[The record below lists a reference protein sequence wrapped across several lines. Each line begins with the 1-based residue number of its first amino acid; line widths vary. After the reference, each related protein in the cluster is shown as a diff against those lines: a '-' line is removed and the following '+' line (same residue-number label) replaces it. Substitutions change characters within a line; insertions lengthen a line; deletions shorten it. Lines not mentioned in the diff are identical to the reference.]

1 MQKRI
6 KTLEDENKSLKTELD
21 NLHSEVAVLKDLV
34 TSQAAVAD
42 LRTYTESR
50 FDRLEEL
57 IRA

>member
-42 LRTYTESR
+42 LRTYTEGR

-57 IRA
+57 IRT

>member
-6 KTLEDENKSLKTELD
+6 DVLEGENASLKSELA
-21 NLHSEVAVLKDLV
+21 NLQSEVSVLKDLV

-57 IRA
+57 IRT

>member
-6 KTLEDENKSLKTELD
+6 DVLEDENRALKTELA

-42 LRTYTESR
+42 LRTYTEGR

-57 IRA
+57 MRA